1 MDKLFAQPYFV
12 TPHAVQRFRE
22 RVADIP
28 PARVIEVVQE
38 MLQDPGLPVD
48 AEIRDGKLA
57 LIYRAR
63 YAGKTVYLTV
73 GRGDAAGEDKP
84 WPAVITVMSE
94 ESVLH
99 GVLCRVDTKRGRRWR
114 YEDRKALIV
123 PLREAGFTVRECA
136 AILRVS
142 HTTVERHIKRLGLAK
157 RRSRRWKPREIA
169 TLCRLREQGVPGA
182 EIAAKLDRSV
192 IAVRVKLSRLYR
204 RYAAARADP
213 ERQAVLRVL
222 ATCLDPGKVLSMAR
236 RAGLLDQLKRAV
248 VESEVESCESRRVP

>member
-1 MDKLFAQPYFV
+1 MAESLNDIKRLFAKPYFV
-12 TPHAVQRFRE
+12 TPHAVERFRE

-48 AEIRDGKLA
+48 AELRDGKLA

-63 YAGKTVYLTV
+63 YAGKTVYLMV

-94 ESVLH
+94 ESVIH
-99 GVLCRVDTKRGRRWR
+99 NVLCRKDTKRGRRWR

-123 PLREAGFTVRECA
+123 PLREAGFTIRECA

-157 RRSRRWKPREIA
+157 RHLRRWRPREMALLCQLRDKGISYKDIA
-169 TLCRLREQGVPGA
+169 AQLGRSPTAACVKLCRLQ
-182 EIAAKLDRSV
+182 K
-192 IAVRVKLSRLYR
+192 
-204 RYAAARADP
+204 RYAATLADP

-236 RAGLLDQLKRAV
+236 RAGLLEKLKRDTQT
-248 VESEVESCESRRVP
+248 

>member
-1 MDKLFAQPYFV
+1 MAGKLFAKPYFV
-12 TPHAVQRFRE
+12 TPHAVDRFRE
-22 RVADIP
+22 RVAVLP
-28 PARVIEVVQE
+28 PARVIEIVQE

-99 GVLCRVDTKRGRRWR
+99 GVLCRADTKRGRGWR
-114 YEDRKALIV
+114 YDDRKALIV

-136 AILRVS
+136 TILRVS

-157 RRSRRWKPREIA
+157 RHPRRWRPHEIV
-169 TLCRLREQGVPGA
+169 TLCRLREQGVSCVA
-182 EIAAKLDRSV
+182 IAAKLDRSV
-192 IAVRVKLSRLYR
+192 TAVRVKLCRLYKQ
-204 RYAAARADP
+204 YAAARADP

-222 ATCLDPGKVLSMAR
+222 SVCLDPGKVLSLAR
-236 RAGLLDQLKRAV
+236 KARLLDELR
-248 VESEVESCESRRVP
+248 E

>member
-1 MDKLFAQPYFV
+1 MIDNANDGKRLFAQPYFV

-22 RVADIP
+22 RVVDIP
-28 PARVIEVVQE
+28 PARVIEAAQE
-38 MLQDPGLPVD
+38 MLQDSGLPVD
-48 AEIRDGKLA
+48 AEMRDGKLA

-73 GRGDAAGEDKP
+73 GRGDTASEGKP

-99 GVLCRVDTKRGRRWR
+99 GVLCRADTKRGRRWR

-123 PLREAGFTVRECA
+123 PLREAGFTIRECS
-136 AILRVS
+136 AILRIA
-142 HTTVERHIKRLGLAK
+142 HTTIERHLKRLGLAK
-157 RRSRRWKPREIA
+157 KQPRKWRPRDMA
-169 TLCRLREQGVPGA
+169 VLCQLRDKGTSYKD
-182 EIAAKLDRSV
+182 IAARLGRSP
-192 IAVRVKLSRLYR
+192 IAVRVKFCRLLK
-204 RYAAARADP
+204 RYAATREDP

-236 RAGLLDQLKRAV
+236 RAGLLEKLKRDTQT
-248 VESEVESCESRRVP
+248 